1 MKSPSRSRTPAQ
13 EDPSDDDLN
22 GGSDTLEE
30 QISKNLDEK
39 EKILSLAKSSV
50 QQLQSELVDMM
61 KNQYE

>member
-30 QISKNLDEK
+30 QITKNLDEK

-50 QQLQSELVDMM
+50 
-61 KNQYE
+61 